1 MSARGPVAA
10 AAARFRRGVRIGAG
24 LPLVFAAAVVCPAQS
39 GSLLKNDVGPGP
51 SRVAAGQPP
60 ATADGAARQR
70 SEVRPAPL
78 VAPRRQR
85 STATSA
91 GSSPANELA
100 ADAALGGPLTIR
112 NTSWTYEAP
121 QAARVYRLNDIV
133 TIRVDEISRMAA
145 EGNLESRRNSLYD
158 SILQEWVKLDSLDSL
173 NPAAQKEGDPRVQMA
188 NNSLNR
194 ADSRLQ
200 SRQSLTFNIAARVVD
215 IRPNGDLVLE
225 ARKTIVYNDNAW
237 ETALSGICRPVD
249 IAADNVVLSRDLL
262 DLQVRTQ
269 ERGEMRDG
277 YRRGWFAKLVGRLFP
292 Y

>member
-1 MSARGPVAA
+1 MLPAPPLASGRQQPSAASPRPNPAGEMAA
-10 AAARFRRGVRIGAG
+10 AAGV
-24 LPLVFAAAVVCPAQS
+24 
-39 GSLLKNDVGPGP
+39 
-51 SRVAAGQPP
+51 
-60 ATADGAARQR
+60 
-70 SEVRPAPL
+70 
-78 VAPRRQR
+78 
-85 STATSA
+85 
-91 GSSPANELA
+91 
-100 ADAALGGPLTIR
+100 GGPLTIR